1 MLLNTVII
9 LLREVLE
16 IALLTSITFSYANR
30 MQLKVNVLIV
40 AMIAGLI
47 GAVVYGNNINSVTL
61 LFDGVGQEVVNA
73 CLHIFVYVAL
83 CVFVRQALQAR
94 ICSSIYTLIT
104 LIIFLTVMREGAEV
118 YVYLEGA
125 LSVPARST
133 AVAFGALIGSALGI
147 SVGIIFYYLLV
158 TTPKPIAIK
167 IGYLMLLL
175 QAGSTVAQ
183 SAQLLMQ
190 ADWIDQ
196 TYPLWDSLWLI
207 DERSLTGQ
215 MLYALMGYEATPTS
229 KEVLFYIASLVI
241 FMVISLCK
249 KDSNETRS

>member
-1 MLLNTVII
+1 
-9 LLREVLE
+9 
-16 IALLTSITFSYANR
+16 
-30 MQLKVNVLIV
+30 
-40 AMIAGLI
+40 
-47 GAVVYGNNINSVTL
+47 
-61 LFDGVGQEVVNA
+61 
-73 CLHIFVYVAL
+73 
-83 CVFVRQALQAR
+83 
-94 ICSSIYTLIT
+94 
-104 LIIFLTVMREGAEV
+104 
-118 YVYLEGA
+118 
-125 LSVPARST
+125 
-133 AVAFGALIGSALGI
+133 
-147 SVGIIFYYLLV
+147 
-158 TTPKPIAIK
+158 
-167 IGYLMLLL
+167 MLLL